1 MYDQSWDSNKEIAN
15 NMTISNMLKIL
26 ENDNLR
32 KMFTD
37 EELAVIIKAVKL
49 DLLNNAYFTINE
61 QSRVIKE
68 KQNDFNRIKKSM

>member
-1 MYDQSWDSNKEIAN
+1 MYGQSWDSNKEIAN

-68 KQNDFNRIKKSM
+68 KQNDFNRINKSM